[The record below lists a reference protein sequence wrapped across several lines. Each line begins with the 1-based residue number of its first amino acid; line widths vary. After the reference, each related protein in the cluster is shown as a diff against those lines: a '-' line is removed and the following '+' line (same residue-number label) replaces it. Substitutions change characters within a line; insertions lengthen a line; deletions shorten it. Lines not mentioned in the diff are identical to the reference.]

1 MNYIVLLVLHDLE
14 KLSQVLSA
22 WEAIGV
28 SGVTVIPST
37 GLGRIREKFTL
48 REDMPLIP
56 SLSDILSDPH
66 EELTNRTIFS
76 IVENEEFVDKI
87 IEATEN
93 ILGDMYVPRTGI
105 IAVIPLARIHGLNRN
120 WKTDNHA
127 E

>member
-1 MNYIVLLVLHDLE
+1 MNYIVLLVLHDLD
-14 KLSQVLSA
+14 KVSQVLSA

-120 WKTDNHA
+120 WKTDKHA